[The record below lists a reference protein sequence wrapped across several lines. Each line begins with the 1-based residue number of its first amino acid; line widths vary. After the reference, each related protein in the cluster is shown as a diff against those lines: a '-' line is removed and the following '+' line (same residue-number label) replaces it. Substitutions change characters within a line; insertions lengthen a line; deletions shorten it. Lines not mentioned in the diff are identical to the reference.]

1 LPKVATFIASV
12 STDPSSATV
21 TQPARYRTGFS
32 ADGVWLAWS
41 ARPAVGGLETL
52 MVQKIG
58 DPSTRVTVAQDVSRW
73 TFSRDGK
80 TIYWLKSF
88 NYDPLA
94 PLGTLQSTPFP
105 VPPTGTAPTVSTIR
119 PNVSFYNPAGDTG
132 LLMLGAL
139 TSGAGQLSLMTDSA
153 QASSSKVLG
162 DMVSQPISL
171 SQDGRDVVYSRTAAD
186 MFGNGFDFSS
196 ECSLTTTAA
205 AQAFGTYSDPPTYLF

>member
-1 LPKVATFIASV
+1 
-12 STDPSSATV
+12 
-21 TQPARYRTGFS
+21 
-32 ADGVWLAWS
+32 
-41 ARPAVGGLETL
+41 

-88 NYDPLA
+88 NYDPSA

-171 SQDGRDVVYSRTAAD
+171 SQDGVSVVYGPHGGEQGVRERIRLQQRMLADDHRGGAGLRDVLRSAD
-186 MFGNGFDFSS
+186 LPRFWAESGCDHP
-196 ECSLTTTAA
+196 ELRPATTPM
-205 AQAFGTYSDPPTYLF
+205 SPPEEANVRAGGLGWNRPVKDRA